1 MKRIV
6 TLCMLAALLA
16 PFLGA
21 CSPKEE
27 PKTQQQER
35 DQKAEHKKATSIN
48 VDTTDHKG
56 W

>member
-6 TLCMLAALLA
+6 TLCMLATLLA

-35 DQKAEHKKATSIN
+35 EQKEAHKKATSIN
-48 VDTTDHKG
+48 VDTTDHSR